1 MNDKWIEALKERTRS
16 HGVWEGYLGSLS
28 TTGSTPFSVHL
39 AVLLEPYLKFILE
52 GTKTV
57 ESRFSK
63 NRIAPYG
70 VVESGDVVLLKRSGA
85 KSVSGLCI
93 VRRVWFY
100 QLDNENLQVIKN
112 DFSAGLRADG
122 SAFWEQRQSA
132 RFATLMRISE
142 VYRLP
147 PIEIQKR
154 DRRGWVVLRRRQQHY
169 MATEEARWRRPSS
182 SVDG

>member
-1 MNDKWIEALKERTRS
+1 MNDKWIDALKECTRS
-16 HGVWEGYLGSLS
+16 HAFWGGYLESLS
-28 TTGSTPFSVHL
+28 ATGSTPFSVHL

-52 GTKTV
+52 GSKTI

-70 VVESGDVVLLKRSGA
+70 AVESGDLVLLKRSA
-85 KSVSGLCI
+85 SKSVSGLCI
-93 VRRVWFY
+93 VRSVWFY

-112 DFSAGLRADG
+112 DFAAGLRADG
-122 SAFWEQRQSA
+122 SSFWEERQSA
-132 RFATLMRISE
+132 RFATLMRIAE

-169 MATEEARWRRPSS
+169 MAIEEAR
-182 SVDG
+182 

>member
-1 MNDKWIEALKERTRS
+1 MNDKWIDELKERTRS
-16 HGVWEGYLGSLS
+16 HGFWGGYLESLS
-28 TTGSTPFSVHL
+28 ATGSTPYSVHL

-52 GTKTV
+52 GSKTI

-63 NRIAPYG
+63 KRIAPYG
-70 VVESGDVVLLKRSGA
+70 VVEQGDVVLLKRSAA

-93 VRRVWFY
+93 VRSVWCY
-100 QLDNENLQVIKN
+100 QLDDESLQVIKK
-112 DFSAGLRADG
+112 DFATGLRAD
-122 SAFWEQRQSA
+122 SSSFWEERQSA

-147 PIEIQKR
+147 PIEIPKR

-169 MATEEARWRRPSS
+169 MGLEGVR
-182 SVDG
+182 

>member
-16 HGVWEGYLGSLS
+16 HRFWGGYLESLA
-28 TTGSTPFSVHL
+28 TTGSSPFSVHL
-39 AVLLEPYLKFILE
+39 AVLLEPYLEFILE
-52 GTKTV
+52 GSKTL

-70 VVESGDVVLLKRSGA
+70 VVESGDVVLLKRSAA
-85 KSVSGLCI
+85 KSVRGLCI
-93 VRRVWFY
+93 VRSVRFY

-112 DFSAGLRADG
+112 EFSSGLRADS

-169 MATEEARWRRPSS
+169 MAIGEAR
-182 SVDG
+182 